1 MRGETMIQRR
11 ITELDLQV
19 IFAETIGFDLK
30 MEIRLGVL

>member
-1 MRGETMIQRR
+1 MREETMIQRR

-19 IFAETIGFDLK
+19 IFAEAIGFDLK